1 MGVNGINSETRHTTK
16 AISLSFP
23 SRPVHEEDEPL
34 YSFSPHTLRWC
45 SASQLSVPVFVSFL
59 YFWLICSCCYRRRSW
74 CWWFPLL
81 QFIFSPL
88 CVNAPGRRFIPFNN
102 IMEKV
107 QNKNRIGE
115 GVLRVKTN
123 VKLKYHP
130 QLLIL
135 HEWKMLTGDV
145 LRVSIVRYKMFCN
158 IRTRVELHTWPRKE
172 E

>member
-1 MGVNGINSETRHTTK
+1 
-16 AISLSFP
+16 
-23 SRPVHEEDEPL
+23 
-34 YSFSPHTLRWC
+34 
-45 SASQLSVPVFVSFL
+45 
-59 YFWLICSCCYRRRSW
+59 
-74 CWWFPLL
+74 
-81 QFIFSPL
+81 
-88 CVNAPGRRFIPFNN
+88 
-102 IMEKV
+102 MEKV